1 MIFASTRRRSPGASS
16 SAACAAAALTSLA
29 LSCGSGSNGAPS
41 ILGSTLD
48 AGVTADAGTMR
59 FDAPEILEAS
69 PASTVSINLDAD
81 VTGAISLSL
90 DGDYGD
96 ASLADA
102 SVIATAGVAAVVVR
116 TPSMATTFG
125 IHARSASGAT
135 ADLAVDV
142 SAAGYTSVGIHPT
155 YSGVRTVGPVVA
167 SAFINTTCALLTA
180 TPLND
185 AVINAS
191 GLPGSELTLD
201 EVPAGANIA
210 IYGRIGHYAS
220 GCIDAG
226 VLATGKAQ
234 ELDLP
239 IYDLPMALS
248 ATNLVVTLTPVAAPG
263 SPELAY
269 WTSVMGEGRDAAIK
283 AFFDR
288 EMNAN
293 ETDEA
298 ALLDEMTAQ
307 VPIANQADFASQRT
321 SLGWDATTAT
331 WLGAHLASLVMPASS
346 LTAQVTAV
354 LDAAIPNALGPI
366 VFGLAQASNGTAQ
379 VSPSTVDGVPASAA
393 GWLAPAAFAWTAD
406 AHDNVQLSGAFFVQ
420 ASATLAAVAVTSSG
434 STDIPGTLAMA
445 TTAGGI
451 DCTGLATSLTS
462 GGDSYPGCSA
472 DCTAMLCS
480 AALEAMWIRAGNA
493 SETDDQVTQV
503 ALVASGVAAVG
514 DAAQPVSF
522 AGNWVSQINTPMVG
536 TGDLDGTVN
545 AASK

>member
-1 MIFASTRRRSPGASS
+1 MILASTRRRSPGASS
-16 SAACAAAALTSLA
+16 SAGCAAAALTSLA
-29 LSCGSGSNGAPS
+29 LSCGSGSNGAPT
-41 ILGSTLD
+41 IQGAPLD

-90 DGDYGD
+90 DGDYAD

-102 SVIATAGVAAVVVR
+102 YVTASAGVAAVVVR

-191 GLPGSELTLD
+191 GLPGAELTLD

-210 IYGRIGHYAS
+210 VYGRIGHYAA

-226 VLATGKAQ
+226 ILATGKAQ

-248 ATNLVVTLTPVAAPG
+248 ATDLVVTLTPVAAPG

-269 WTSVMGEGRDAAIK
+269 WTSVLGRGHDAAV
-283 AFFDR
+283 ASFNDG
-288 EMNAN
+288 ES
-293 ETDEA
+293 DEA
-298 ALLDEMTAQ
+298 ALLDEMGAQ
-307 VPIANQADFASQRT
+307 VPTASQADFTAQRAA
-321 SLGWDATTAT
+321 LGWDATTAT
-331 WLGAHLASLVMPASS
+331 WLGAHLASLVSPASS
-346 LTAQVTAV
+346 LSAQVSAV
-354 LDAAIPNALGPI
+354 LAAAVPRALGPV

-379 VSPSTVDGVPASAA
+379 VSPSTVDGVSASAA

-420 ASATLAAVAVTSSG
+420 ASATLAAVAVTSSD
-434 STDIPGTLAMA
+434 SADIPGTLAMA

-451 DCTGLATSLTS
+451 DCAGLSMALTS
-462 GGDSYPGCSA
+462 AGDSYPGCPA
-472 DCTAMLCS
+472 DCTTMLCR

-493 SETDDQVTQV
+493 SESSDQITQV

-536 TGDLDGTVN
+536 AGDLDGT
-545 AASK
+545 ASAGSK

>member
-1 MIFASTRRRSPGASS
+1 MFFASTRRPSPGASCG
-16 SAACAAAALTSLA
+16 AACAAAAVASLA
-29 LSCGSGSNGAPS
+29 LACGSGSDAAS
-41 ILGSTLD
+41 SFLGSTPD

-59 FDAPEILEAS
+59 FEGAAVQGAT
-69 PASTVSINLDAD
+69 PASTVTLQLDAD

-90 DGDYGD
+90 DGAYGD
-96 ASLADA
+96 GSLADA
-102 SVIATAGVAAVVVR
+102 SVTASAGVAAVVVR

-135 ADLAVDV
+135 ADLAIAV
-142 SAAGYTSVGIHPT
+142 SAAGFTSVGIHPT
-155 YSGVRTVGPVVA
+155 YSGVRTVGNVVA

-185 AVINAS
+185 AAITAS
-191 GLPGSELTLD
+191 GMPGSELTLD
-201 EVPAGANIA
+201 EVPAGANVA
-210 IYGRIGHYAS
+210 VYGRIGHYAS

-263 SPELAY
+263 SPELTY
-269 WTSVMGEGRDAAIK
+269 WSSVLGRGRDAAVS

-288 EMNAN
+288 QTNAS

-307 VPIANQADFASQRT
+307 VPTASQADLTAQRS
-321 SLGWDATTAT
+321 SLGWDATTGA
-331 WLGAHLASLVMPASS
+331 WLGVHLASLVTPASS

-354 LDAAIPNALGPI
+354 LQAAIPNALGPI
-366 VFGLAQASNGTAQ
+366 VFGLAQASAGTAQ
-379 VSPSTVDGVPASAA
+379 VSPMTVDGVSASAA

-420 ASATLAAVAVTSSG
+420 PSATLAALVGHPARAAPTFPARSPARTPASTAPTWRPRSSE
-434 STDIPGTLAMA
+434 AA
-445 TTAGGI
+445 TATRAATARAPLRSAPPRSRPCGAAPA
-451 DCTGLATSLTS
+451 TPRRPPATSPRWRS
-462 GGDSYPGCSA
+462 SP
-472 DCTAMLCS
+472 
-480 AALEAMWIRAGNA
+480 AAWPPWA
-493 SETDDQVTQV
+493 
-503 ALVASGVAAVG
+503 
-514 DAAQPVSF
+514 
-522 AGNWVSQINTPMVG
+522 TPR
-536 TGDLDGTVN
+536 
-545 AASK
+545 SR